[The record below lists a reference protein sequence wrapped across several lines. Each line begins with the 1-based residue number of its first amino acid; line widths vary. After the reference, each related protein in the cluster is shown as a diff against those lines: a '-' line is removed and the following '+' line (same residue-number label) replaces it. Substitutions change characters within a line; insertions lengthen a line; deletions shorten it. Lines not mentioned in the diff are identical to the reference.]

1 MSDDLAKKNIMADS
15 KGGFFSKTVQKH
27 AGRAKERRGSME
39 IAGGDLCSLYVIV
52 SDHPIEILQNLGKAD
67 KTRDELFDEYLNN
80 FNKQQYNLPSYLC
93 EELSEE
99 DYHVVLMFMKKLFV
113 LTYFDKSNA
122 ATKLHKEIRHYTS
135 CIKEMQAAN
144 KSMFETLV
152 HVYDPE
158 WLGHE
163 QLYIR
168 SQHIDMVWNDYSH
181 KLNDQIMI
189 PLQTY
194 LNQFPD
200 IKEKIGKRGR
210 KLVDYDRQRH
220 NFEALQNNPKKRDDV
235 KVTKSKEQLDDAKKM
250 YEILN
255 NELHDDLPAL
265 YDSRIPFMVSNFQ
278 TLFTAETVFHNEV
291 SKVYAQLVD
300 MMEKLAM
307 ENQKGTY
314 MQRKPDSPSQKRE
327 RTYEEIDVKQQDVIK
342 EDDDADP
349 AATTNGEESAAQPN
363 QASPKSSTP
372 AAGTVRQKKMAADN
386 LTRSDRPLLA
396 SPMGHVRCSF
406 HLSNSKFDPPQAC
419 RHSLISSRNIGGRE
433 DLPKSSS
440 PSAHTDDSVVMHET
454 TNNSSSSSS
463 LTASTAATTTAT
475 NDNDKPEPEVNFQ
488 VNSSTDNKNNNT
500 SSAVP
505 SPTRPTGPTGPTP
518 ANELVFAKKV
528 EELYDIPVGATTT
541 NLPEGV
547 LFRVKSTYKYVSEDA
562 DELSLEPN
570 EIIQVIEF
578 EEVEEQEDGWLMG
591 VKEENGERGLFPANF
606 TRPI

>member
-372 AAGTVRQKKMAADN
+372 
-386 LTRSDRPLLA
+386 
-396 SPMGHVRCSF
+396 
-406 HLSNSKFDPPQAC
+406 
-419 RHSLISSRNIGGRE
+419 GGRE

-440 PSAHTDDSVVMHET
+440 PSAHTRSVTMARKGLKKYVDLEGSQPAGCRWSPFVAKLGLKSLTDDSVVMHET

>member
-372 AAGTVRQKKMAADN
+372 GNQQGMQMRILCSPAAKG
-386 LTRSDRPLLA
+386 
-396 SPMGHVRCSF
+396 
-406 HLSNSKFDPPQAC
+406 LS
-419 RHSLISSRNIGGRE
+419 
-433 DLPKSSS
+433 
-440 PSAHTDDSVVMHET
+440 
-454 TNNSSSSSS
+454 
-463 LTASTAATTTAT
+463 
-475 NDNDKPEPEVNFQ
+475 
-488 VNSSTDNKNNNT
+488 
-500 SSAVP
+500 
-505 SPTRPTGPTGPTP
+505 
-518 ANELVFAKKV
+518 
-528 EELYDIPVGATTT
+528 
-541 NLPEGV
+541 
-547 LFRVKSTYKYVSEDA
+547 
-562 DELSLEPN
+562 
-570 EIIQVIEF
+570 
-578 EEVEEQEDGWLMG
+578 
-591 VKEENGERGLFPANF
+591 
-606 TRPI
+606 